1 MATVGYEG
9 NPYVLNIVP
18 LFGSQQSASGS
29 SALQQIQEMVNYD
42 TKTINANTIASFD
55 TGTVQFTSPIVQSGD
70 IASLTALIATLEA
83 RIVSLEAR
91 VLALG
96 G

>member
-1 MATVGYEG
+1 MSVGYEG

-18 LFGSQQSASGS
+18 LFGVQQNAGGET
-29 SALQQIQEMVNYD
+29 ALDQIQQMLNYE

-55 TGTVQFTSPIVQSGD
+55 TGTVQFNSPIVQSGD
-70 IASLTALIATLEA
+70 VVSISALITTLQA
-83 RIVSLEAR
+83 RITSLEAR
-91 VLALG
+91 VTALG

>member
-1 MATVGYEG
+1 MSVGYEG

-18 LFGSQQSASGS
+18 LFGTQQSASGS
-29 SALQQIQEMVNYD
+29 SSLQQIQEMIDYE
-42 TKTINANTIASFD
+42 TKTVNANTIASFD

-70 IASLTALIATLEA
+70 VASLTALIAILEA
-83 RIVSLEAR
+83 RIASLEAR
-91 VLALG
+91 VTALG

>member
-29 SALQQIQEMVNYD
+29 TALQQIQEMVNYE
-42 TKTINANTIASFD
+42 TKTINANTIASFN
-55 TGTVQFTSPIVQSGD
+55 TGNVQFTSPIVQSGD
-70 IASLTALIATLEA
+70 VASLTAVIASLEA
-83 RIVSLEAR
+83 RIAALEAR
-91 VLALG
+91 VSALG

>member
-1 MATVGYEG
+1 MSVGYEG

-18 LFGSQQSASGS
+18 LFGVQQNAGGS
-29 SALQQIQEMVNYD
+29 TPLEQIQEMVNYE
-42 TKTINANTIASFD
+42 TKTINANTIASFN

-70 IASLTALIATLEA
+70 VGSLTAVIAALEA
-83 RIVSLEAR
+83 RIVALEAR
-91 VLALG
+91 VTALG